1 MKMSIRTT
9 ALTLALLVPVSAPLA
24 AIKCWTNKDG
34 LRECG
39 NAVPPEY
46 AQKETRTLDKRGI
59 TVEVQE
65 RAKTAEEVA
74 EQQRLEAAER
84 EREAE
89 EKRLRAERAA
99 ADRVLL
105 ATFATEQ
112 DIITSRDR
120 KLAAVEG
127 LIEVTRLTVG
137 NLEQNLEQ
145 EKKRAASHERAGR
158 PIPDDLTADMASL
171 QRQIEEKQAYIHLK
185 QREME
190 ELRTTYDA
198 DLQRFRELQSKRRQ

>member
-46 AQKETRTLDKRGI
+46 AQKETRTLDRRGI